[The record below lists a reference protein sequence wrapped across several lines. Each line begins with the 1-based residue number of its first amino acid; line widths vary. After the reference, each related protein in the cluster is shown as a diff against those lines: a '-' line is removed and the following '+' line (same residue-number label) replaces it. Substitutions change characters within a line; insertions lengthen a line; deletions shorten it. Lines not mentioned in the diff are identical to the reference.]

1 MTMRCRRDDCINI
14 QGAAKVMGKST
25 LFVREGMKRELLPI
39 GYAMQMPS
47 GRWTYFISPPQL
59 AAYTGKTLDE
69 VFAIANS
76 IGSGAGAS

>member
-1 MTMRCRRDDCINI
+1 MRCRREDCINI

-25 LFVREGMKRELLPI
+25 LFVREGLKREVLPI

-59 AAYTGKTLDE
+59 AAYTGKTLEE
-69 VFAIANS
+69 VFTIAN
-76 IGSGAGAS
+76 GVASEVDAS